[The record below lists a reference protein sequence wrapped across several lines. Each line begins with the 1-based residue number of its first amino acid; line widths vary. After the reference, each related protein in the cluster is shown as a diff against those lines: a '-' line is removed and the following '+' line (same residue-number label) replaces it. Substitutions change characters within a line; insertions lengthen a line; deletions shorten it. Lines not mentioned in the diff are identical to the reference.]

1 MAWYAKIENNKV
13 IEVTFVVD
21 NLDSNWLYR
30 EYGGAWLKCDE
41 KGVIRKTFPAV
52 GFTYDKEKDAFYP
65 PQPYQ
70 SWILN
75 EETCLWGPPI
85 PYPDDGGQYGW
96 DESTTSWVT
105 YE

>member
-1 MAWYAKIENNKV
+1 MAWYAKIANDIV
-13 IEVTFVVD
+13 IEITYLID
-21 NLDSNWLYR
+21 TKDSDWLYR
-30 EYGGAWLKCDE
+30 EYGGEW
-41 KGVIRKTFPAV
+41 IRAAENGELRKHFPAI
-52 GFTYDKEKDAFYP
+52 GYLYNKKLDAFIP

-85 PYPDDGGQYGW
+85 PYPDDGSQYGW